1 MLTSHDI
8 NYTGEATVCVYEVV
22 LNHLAAYTY
31 GTVHTMLFY
40 YKTFKDG
47 QTVSG
52 LTNLVV
58 LFLNSGFG
66 MDERYSS
73 SLKNTMGRTRTNT
86 ARSKKERHA

>member
-1 MLTSHDI
+1 MNVALDLVLTSHDI
-8 NYTGEATVCVYEVV
+8 NYTGEASVCVYEVV

-58 LFLNSGFG
+58 LFLNSGFR
-66 MDERYSS
+66 MNVIVCTLFKFPSRFR
-73 SLKNTMGRTRTNT
+73 L
-86 ARSKKERHA
+86 